1 MLLAV
6 VRKIID
12 MNRVKPADPRDLQFR
27 KPRLHDH
34 KLRKF
39 LSIKLDFEYL
49 KFYWTHCDLNKM
61 YKSLKFR
68 FINKTTAKVILKFEI
83 LT

>member
-12 MNRVKPADPRDLQFR
+12 MKRVKPADPRDLQFR

-39 LSIKLDFEYL
+39 LSIKSDFEYL
-49 KFYWTHCDLNKM
+49 KFYWTHCFNN
-61 YKSLKFR
+61 LK
-68 FINKTTAKVILKFEI
+68 I
-83 LT
+83 